1 MVSLINDIEFIV
13 LLGFFVMRAHLS
25 LFKIIS
31 INHENKSMMYQQNI
45 TYRVTRVRGAMHL
58 QC

>member
-1 MVSLINDIEFIV
+1 MVSLLNDTEFIV
-13 LLGFFVMRAHLS
+13 FLGFLVMRAHLS

-45 TYRVTRVRGAMHL
+45 TNRVTRVRGAKHL